1 MRPDTCGAGDA
12 FAAAAA
18 EALRTGADAH
28 TAVRSAVSWAAA
40 YVHAGAAA
48 SLSTAARSAFL
59 PGSIRWSERSDPFE
73 LADRIRRTSG
83 RLVATGGCFDL
94 LHRGHVSLLE
104 QARALGDALI
114 VCLNSDSSI
123 RRVKGA
129 SRPVV
134 GQDDRARVLQAL
146 AAVDGVAIF
155 DEETPAD
162 LLARLQPDIWVKG
175 TDYANRPMP
184 EADVVRQFGG
194 QIVLVPVIPG
204 YSTSRLV
211 DTATLNRRLDESA
224 VPTVPQEAS

>member
-1 MRPDTCGAGDA
+1 
-12 FAAAAA
+12 
-18 EALRTGADAH
+18 
-28 TAVRSAVSWAAA
+28 
-40 YVHAGAAA
+40 
-48 SLSTAARSAFL
+48 
-59 PGSIRWSERSDPFE
+59 
-73 LADRIRRTSG
+73 LADRIRRTGG

-123 RRVKGA
+123 RRAKGA

-134 GQDDRARVLQAL
+134 GQDDRARVLHAL

-155 DEETPAD
+155 DEETPAG

-184 EADVVRQFGG
+184 EADIVRQFGG
-194 QIVLVPVIPG
+194 QIVLVPVVPG

-211 DTATLNRRLDESA
+211 DSATLNRRLDESA
-224 VPTVPQEAS
+224 APTVPQEAS